1 MDLMRQEDLKVDYTM
16 AELHHETF
24 QQVDEQ
30 PFAEVAEEFSIDVM
44 MMIGIVVVVVVVVD
58 ILLVYD
64 LLMMTKD
71 LVPIEQKKKQSNK
84 SKCHLKQSE

>member
-44 MMIGIVVVVVVVVD
+44 MMIGVVVVVVVVD

>member
-1 MDLMRQEDLKVDYTM
+1 MRQEDLKVDYTM

-44 MMIGIVVVVVVVVD
+44 MMIGVVVVVVVVD